1 MSIASG
7 WLDGVREFGL
17 ILSDFDPLFNSC
29 SMHVQTSEHTQGARE
44 RERERER
51 DRDRERQRHQEIMS
65 KSFCDRLMLIFLS

>member
-44 RERERER
+44 RERER
-51 DRDRERQRHQEIMS
+51 QRHQEIMS

>member
-1 MSIASG
+1 MAIASG

-51 DRDRERQRHQEIMS
+51 ETETSRNNVEII
-65 KSFCDRLMLIFLS
+65 L